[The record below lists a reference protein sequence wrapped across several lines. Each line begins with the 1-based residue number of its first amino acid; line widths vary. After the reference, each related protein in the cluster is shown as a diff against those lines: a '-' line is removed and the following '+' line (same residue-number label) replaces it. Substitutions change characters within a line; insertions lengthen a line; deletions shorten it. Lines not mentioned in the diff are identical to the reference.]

1 MKKYIAILAVSIF
14 FGIPGIALAQGKTI
28 EVRAPQDAWQVR
40 RAQTLAMV
48 KVLDDENAAQN
59 QDEAVKRDFDA
70 RLTACEKGEL
80 TPMETMDL
88 LRVFY
93 VPQEMDSKSP
103 HLELILE
110 KVAMQ
115 ATLGWYDALRFA
127 DDSGRSEIL
136 YNEAFFTAAFGDNT
150 REITQFMK
158 DQPERAAAA
167 VKAGIQSARNDI
179 KAGTLS
185 YDAHWPASY
194 GMLRMQCAM
203 QKSNTCAVPTPRPEG
218 EWPALLTQAEQRV
231 TTFYRISTKK

>member
-40 RAQTLAMV
+40 RAQTLAMI

-93 VPQEMDSKSP
+93 VP
-103 HLELILE
+103 
-110 KVAMQ
+110 
-115 ATLGWYDALRFA
+115 
-127 DDSGRSEIL
+127 
-136 YNEAFFTAAFGDNT
+136 
-150 REITQFMK
+150 
-158 DQPERAAAA
+158 
-167 VKAGIQSARNDI
+167 
-179 KAGTLS
+179 
-185 YDAHWPASY
+185 
-194 GMLRMQCAM
+194 
-203 QKSNTCAVPTPRPEG
+203 
-218 EWPALLTQAEQRV
+218 
-231 TTFYRISTKK
+231 